1 MRALPLEAEKLVAV
15 REAAA
20 SIGTGRSRAAGGL
33 AGGSA
38 QEVSVAARE
47 SRDPVN
53 TDAFGPYLEFVDCL
67 LRPSARPGQAPLL
80 REVFGSS
87 FPGAR
92 TFGPVT
98 PLLRRLGERAGNALA
113 FRARA
118 VR

>member
-1 MRALPLEAEKLVAV
+1 
-15 REAAA
+15 
-20 SIGTGRSRAAGGL
+20 GTGWSRAAGGL

-38 QEVSVAARE
+38 QEVSVTAHE

-53 TDAFGPYLEFVDCL
+53 TDAFGPYLEFVDCV
-67 LRPSARPGQAPLL
+67 LRPSAHPGQAPLL

-87 FPGAR
+87 FPGSRAV
-92 TFGPVT
+92 TPVL

-113 FRARA
+113 LRARA